1 MFYPLPRGNGTVTA
15 LILPFPKFRQCQCG
29 SLEKIIPSRKRTFQ
43 CFCGCKLLFL
53 ASYLDR
59 KIIAAEGKYKFREI
73 TVLAESV

>member
-1 MFYPLPRGNGTVTA
+1 MT
-15 LILPFPKFRQCQCG
+15 
-29 SLEKIIPSRKRTFQ
+29 SSRKRTFQ
-43 CFCGCKLLFL
+43 CFCGCKQLFL